1 MSEFSFVHC
10 ADLHLGSRFKGLET
24 KDADT
29 ASRFRESVFDSFR
42 RIIDLTI
49 EKADL
54 LIVSGDIYDD
64 EYASPSTRMFFA
76 RELARAGVP
85 VFICRGNHD
94 SVTSWDESIPY
105 PSNVIEFGSE
115 MSTIEVSD
123 DAEVI
128 GISYST
134 QHETRN
140 LVSMLSGS
148 PDRFT
153 IACVHADCESVTEG
167 YPYAPF
173 SLSDLNGKAVDYWA
187 LGHIHKRDVVS
198 RSPYAIYPGN
208 IQGRSFRE
216 TGEKGAYLVKVSS
229 RSVVSCDFIPTQT
242 FVWNDVS
249 VDIGG
254 KTLEQIISD
263 LKCYGK
269 NDVCRITFTGS
280 GDLNTMLRTEED
292 EFVKIL
298 GGSLDC
304 TVSSIIVDT
313 VPFVDID
320 ARAGGNDITAAVI
333 KTGRGVEALTKDEI
347 IDIICTNKPLA
358 AHREYFAS
366 MSEESIRSLVEEA
379 LRSTVTRLEAMR

>member
-1 MSEFSFVHC
+1 MSVFSFVHC

-24 KDADT
+24 KDAET
-29 ASRFRESVFDSFR
+29 ASRFRESIFDSFS
-42 RIIDLTI
+42 RIVDLTI
-49 EKADL
+49 EKADM
-54 LIVSGDIYDD
+54 LIISGDVYDD

-105 PSNVIEFGSE
+105 PSNVIEFGSD
-115 MSTIEVSD
+115 VSIIDVGD
-123 DAEVI
+123 DAEVT
-128 GISYST
+128 GVSYST

-140 LVSMLSGS
+140 LISMISGS
-148 PDRFT
+148 PGKFT
-153 IACVHADCESVTEG
+153 IACVHADCESVSEG

-173 SLSDLNGKAVDYWA
+173 SPSDLTGKGVDYWA
-187 LGHIHKRDVVS
+187 LGHIHKRNTVS
-198 RSPYAIYPGN
+198 ESPYAIYPGN

-229 RSVVSCDFIPTQT
+229 GSVASCEFIPTQT
-242 FVWNDVS
+242 FIWNDVS

-254 KTLEQIISD
+254 KTLEQVLSE
-263 LKCYGK
+263 LKHYGK

-280 GDLNTMLRTEED
+280 GDLNTMLRTEEH

-298 GGSLDC
+298 DDSLDC
-304 TVSSIIVDT
+304 IVSSITVDT
-313 VPFVDID
+313 VPFVDIE
-320 ARAGGNDITAAVI
+320 AREEGNDITAAVI
-333 KTGRGVEALTKDEI
+333 KTGRGVESLTKDEI
-347 IDIICTNKPLA
+347 INIICSNKPLA

-366 MSEESIRSLVEEA
+366 MSEDAIRSLVEEA
-379 LRSTVTRLEAMR
+379 LRSTVTRLEAVR